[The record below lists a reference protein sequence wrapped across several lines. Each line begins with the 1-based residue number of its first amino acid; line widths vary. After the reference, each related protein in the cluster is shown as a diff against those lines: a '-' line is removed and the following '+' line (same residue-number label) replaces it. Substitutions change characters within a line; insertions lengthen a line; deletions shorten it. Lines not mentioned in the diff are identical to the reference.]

1 MTPTLAMVN
10 SAGGAEPLRHEKIA
24 AEPRISTA
32 MHRLRFAVLATPLVA
47 ATILSKFTVPPLGAQ
62 GIDISLLFLLAALLV
77 GSIGGCIRFEPGR
90 LTLYVTL
97 MGFLGLVQILQP
109 DLFSA
114 PSMLL
119 LAALHLPYIFTVPH
133 GDDGDRIIKFFLG
146 IVTVFAWCG
155 IAQYCLQFVVNARFL
170 FPVENF
176 VPESFIVQHYNK
188 QAALAYGSE
197 VYRANGVFL
206 LEPSFFSQVLAVAI
220 VAELCTL
227 GRASRLALFGI
238 ALLVSYSGTGMLVL
252 AICLPLYVVKRRR
265 WGLLLLGLFALV
277 LMISLHEYLHM
288 DRFLSRVGEFGS
300 TRSSGFARF
309 VGGFFLFDQF
319 LWSDPWRTLFGYG
332 AGAFSSYASHAHYPV
347 AEMALFKIVFEFG
360 LVGALA
366 YFGFLFCCLY
376 SSSAPRLLTVAVG
389 ITYLLN
395 GMYASFAHGLALS
408 LLLWSSA
415 PAGGRA
421 GLQAGAGS

>member
-252 AICLPLYVVKRRR
+252 AICLPLYVVKRR
-265 WGLLLLGLFALV
+265 
-277 LMISLHEYLHM
+277 
-288 DRFLSRVGEFGS
+288 
-300 TRSSGFARF
+300 
-309 VGGFFLFDQF
+309 
-319 LWSDPWRTLFGYG
+319 
-332 AGAFSSYASHAHYPV
+332 
-347 AEMALFKIVFEFG
+347 
-360 LVGALA
+360 
-366 YFGFLFCCLY
+366 
-376 SSSAPRLLTVAVG
+376 
-389 ITYLLN
+389 
-395 GMYASFAHGLALS
+395 
-408 LLLWSSA
+408 
-415 PAGGRA
+415 
-421 GLQAGAGS
+421 